1 MKKIIALYGPY
12 DTGKTTTLRTLSRI
26 FLELIEEKDDFQVVF
41 HYDKDTKI
49 AISTGGDD
57 KGIFEEDTHLYD
69 GTDWKPHIFATPKRI
84 SDILGFIN
92 PEDDKKKISTL
103 HELSPQLQNPDT
115 VATALRK
122 LSREFLKLIEEK
134 ENETGDIQI
143 AFCYRGKKIVISTAG
158 DDKKT
163 VTESTN
169 LFKTLEADILVTA
182 TRTEGGSVDALEDFE
197 EDDIGMKAI
206 WIYKSY
212 LTYSELNLGKKGK
225 PLKES
230 ITEEQIEI
238 IRNTINE
245 EQAKTIKLVID
256 NIIDEWEK

>member
-1 MKKIIALYGPY
+1 MGKKVIIALYGLAN
-12 DTGKTTTLRTLSRI
+12 TGKTTTLRKLSRI

-41 HYDKDTKI
+41 DYEHTKI

-57 KGIFEEDTHLYD
+57 KGIFEEDTRLYD
-69 GTDWKPHIFATPKRI
+69 GTNWKPRIFATPKRV
-84 SDILGFIN
+84 SDILDFIN
-92 PEDDKKKISTL
+92 PEDNKKKISTL

-169 LFKTLEADILVTA
+169 LFKALEADILVTA
-182 TRTEGGSVDALEDFE
+182 TRSERSNSHKELKQYKEDTIE
-197 EDDIGMKAI
+197 IGKDAI
-206 WIYKSY
+206 WIHSSGA
-212 LTYSELNLGKKGK
+212 LLSEIHRKYQELIDEGL
-225 PLKES
+225 
-230 ITEEQIEI
+230 
-238 IRNTINE
+238 
-245 EQAKTIKLVID
+245 AKTIKS
-256 NIIDEWEK
+256 IIDQVITDSEKE